1 MPARCVTKCAIL
13 ADPRDPDKQQEI
25 GAALDALV
33 PELEKAG
40 IQTLNLV
47 QVPAEQ
53 IEPEPDLQV
62 FIVLGGDGTMIHFAG
77 KLNRF
82 EIPFYGLNYG
92 NVGFM
97 MNNPGHG
104 PAHHAAILS
113 QGTYATRDFPLLCVN
128 AFDLNGRVHKGSGL
142 NDIYLQRMT
151 AQSCRANVIINGT
164 PLDINPILCDG
175 LIVATPLG
183 STAYNFNTTGS
194 LVAID
199 TPALTL
205 TPIAA
210 HRSCRVSCMM
220 LPLDTRIE
228 FEILEPRKRRVQ
240 VVSDGQSHG
249 DLTQAIIS
257 LSPQKV
263 KLCFDP
269 RDSVDLPMRFIN
281 KAFG

>member
-82 EIPFYGLNYG
+82 EIPFYGLNYD

-97 MNNPGHG
+97 MNNHGHG
-104 PAHHAAILS
+104 PAHHAAIHS
-113 QGTYATRDFPLLCVN
+113 QGP
-128 AFDLNGRVHKGSGL
+128 
-142 NDIYLQRMT
+142 
-151 AQSCRANVIINGT
+151 
-164 PLDINPILCDG
+164 
-175 LIVATPLG
+175 
-183 STAYNFNTTGS
+183 
-194 LVAID
+194 
-199 TPALTL
+199 
-205 TPIAA
+205 
-210 HRSCRVSCMM
+210 
-220 LPLDTRIE
+220 
-228 FEILEPRKRRVQ
+228 
-240 VVSDGQSHG
+240 
-249 DLTQAIIS
+249 
-257 LSPQKV
+257 
-263 KLCFDP
+263 
-269 RDSVDLPMRFIN
+269 
-281 KAFG
+281 